1 LVSSTGIFRISLYSS
16 RKRLIASSAAASSPE
31 AMLFSD
37 RENANT
43 ADGECLM
50 VDLELDDGLAIVTID
65 RPHARNAISLET
77 MDQLDKALD
86 GAEGAKALV
95 LTGAGDRAFVSG
107 GDLKELA
114 ALRTEWDASTMA
126 FRMRSICDR
135 IAGFPTPTIAA
146 LNGHALGGG
155 AEFAVAADIRLAADD
170 IKIGFNQVT
179 LEIMPAWGGAERL
192 VALVGYSKA
201 LLLAGTGTVLDAAG
215 AERIGLVDKVIPR
228 ANFNEDWRAIAKS
241 LATRPAG
248 EIKRVMKGVS
258 TTEAVAAFARLW
270 VSDEHWAAADK
281 VMKRG
286 K

>member
-1 LVSSTGIFRISLYSS
+1 
-16 RKRLIASSAAASSPE
+16 
-31 AMLFSD
+31 
-37 RENANT
+37 
-43 ADGECLM
+43 M
-50 VDLELDDGLAIVTID
+50 VDLDFDDGLAVITID

-77 MDQLDKALD
+77 MDQLEKALD
-86 GAEGAKALV
+86 GALGARALV

-107 GDLKELA
+107 GDLKELS
-114 ALRTEWDASTMA
+114 ALRTEAEASAMA

-135 IAGFPTPTIAA
+135 IAGFPTPTVAA

-155 AEFAVAADIRLAADD
+155 AEFAVAADIRVAADD
-170 IKIGFNQVT
+170 IKIGFNQVS

-192 VALVGYSKA
+192 VTLVGYSKA
-201 LLLAGTGTVLDAAG
+201 LLLAGTGTVIEAAE
-215 AERIGLVDKVIPR
+215 AERIGLVDRVLPR
-228 ANFNEDWRAIAKS
+228 ASFADDWRS
-241 LATRPAG
+241 LARALANRPAG
-248 EIKRVMKGVS
+248 EIKRVMKGTT

>member
-16 RKRLIASSAAASSPE
+16 RKRLIARSAAASSPD
-31 AMLFSD
+31 AMLFSN

-43 ADGECLM
+43 ADGERLM

-86 GAEGAKALV
+86 GAEGARALV

-107 GDLKELA
+107 GDLKELS

-201 LLLAGTGTVLDAAG
+201 LLLAGAGTVLDAAE
-215 AERIGLVDKVIPR
+215 AERIGLVDKVLPR
-228 ANFNEDWRAIAKS
+228 ASFDEDWRAIAKS

-270 VSDEHWAAADK
+270 VADEHWAAADK

>member
-1 LVSSTGIFRISLYSS
+1 
-16 RKRLIASSAAASSPE
+16 
-31 AMLFSD
+31 
-37 RENANT
+37 
-43 ADGECLM
+43 M
-50 VDLELDDGLAIVTID
+50 VDLEFDDGLAVVTID

-77 MDQLDKALD
+77 MDQLEKALD
-86 GAEGAKALV
+86 GAEGAAALV

-107 GDLKELA
+107 GDLKELS
-114 ALRTEWDASTMA
+114 ALRTESEASAMA

-135 IAGFPTPTIAA
+135 IAGFPAPTVAA

-170 IKIGFNQVT
+170 IRIGFNQVT

-192 VALVGYSKA
+192 VTLVGYSKA
-201 LLLAGTGTVLDAAG
+201 LLLAGTGTVLDATE
-215 AERIGLVDKVIPR
+215 AERVGLVDRVLPR
-228 ANFNEDWRAIAKS
+228 ESFDQDWRAIARS

-248 EIKRVMKGVS
+248 EIKRVMRGVP

-281 VMKRG
+281 VMKR